1 MPLDKEK
8 CMMFSLKEITN
19 TVREIAPDIKEVVS
33 SYMDRGEMD
42 NVTWLSKQIVTYFP
56 KLSQEQVIGMGEGLL
71 DGVNR
76 FNARL
81 ASIEAAAAQQQANSE
96 WLRDY
101 LEDNLPGGN
110 MQSYGNYIE
119 QANDVVAEGNQVF
132 EQAMNEPA
140 GMINISNTQLAPVID
155 SSGENWNRFT
165 VQPIVS
171 NFSQQAEIAG
181 LNSIR
186 LGQSIVPQFSG
197 GIPAGIFPEE
207 MMENPSANLDQGL
220 KLATAVAL
228 KVFIEK
234 KKIPFLS
241 QVLPIGAISNFACF
255 GVEGAKCLGRLAMG
269 RISAAQALEQMKR
282 VSVVALTD
290 FITMGVAPK
299 LLGMVPLVGMPL
311 SFAASIALANMS
323 TEEIQEKLAQGI
335 DLVADMAQD
344 VVLGVRETIT
354 GTVRCVKNSVLEYL
368 GLTEE

>member
-8 CMMFSLKEITN
+8 CMMFSFKEITN
-19 TVREIAPDIKEVVS
+19 TVKEIAPDIKEVVS

-42 NVTWLSKQIVTYFP
+42 NVTWLSKQIVTCFP
-56 KLSQEQVIGMGEGLL
+56 KLNPEQVVGMGEGLL

-110 MQSYGNYIE
+110 MQSYGDYIE
-119 QANDVVAEGNQVF
+119 QANDVVAEGNQIF
-132 EQAMNEPA
+132 EQAINEPA
-140 GMINISNTQLAPVID
+140 GMIKISNTQLASVFD
-155 SSGENWNRFT
+155 SSGGNWNRFT

-171 NFSQQAEIAG
+171 DFSQQAELAG

-186 LGQSIVPQFSG
+186 LGQSIVPQLS
-197 GIPAGIFPEE
+197 GIPTGIFPEE
-207 MMENPSANLDQGL
+207 MVETPSANLDQGL

-269 RISAAQALEQMKR
+269 KISVAQALEQMKR

-290 FITMGVAPK
+290 FITIGVAPK

-323 TEEIQEKLAQGI
+323 TEAIQEKLAQGI

-368 GLTEE
+368 GLTEA